1 MKVLNLIR
9 IREAL
14 KQVLKSS
21 KKRIDFKNLG
31 YLPRWLILCFDMF
44 ICCVALLITSLIVKN
59 IVISDLNTST
69 SETFLGLAPRA
80 GLILITNLLFFIFFR
95 TYAGLIRHS
104 TFIDAIKFFLA
115 SLATLITLLVV
126 NYSHLIIN
134 GDPLFMTPKLFIYF
148 VMSFSFLLLF
158 RVLVKQVFE
167 AYFDY
172 ATKEERINVIIYGID
187 ANAIAISNALKVE
200 RPVRYKLIGF
210 IDKRGKNQSKEILG
224 LPIIHYK
231 RKLSVIM
238 RAYGANAI
246 ILADQSIKQEERIKI
261 VDECLEHNLK
271 VLRAPIVADMEDK
284 ANVNLAQ
291 QIQNVQIEDL
301 LEREPIVLNNKLI
314 AKELYNRRILVTGG
328 AGSIGSEIARQV
340 ANYKPEKLIIVDQA
354 ETPLYQ
360 IQMEIKASF
369 PDLNFEAVIAD
380 VRDKEKLD
388 NIFSTYKPQVVY
400 HAAAYKHVP
409 LMEDNPSQA
418 IFVNVMGTKNVADTA
433 LKHKVDKFVL
443 VSTDKAVNPSNVM
456 GASKRIAEIYV
467 QTLQEAFKKDTRYVT
482 NYVTTRFGN
491 VLGSNGSVVPLFK
504 RQIAEGGPLT
514 ITHPDIIR
522 YFMTIPEACQLVLEA
537 GAMGN
542 GGEIYIFDMGEA
554 VKIIDLAKKIIKL
567 AGFIPNKDI
576 DIKIIGLRPGEKLYE
591 ELLNDKSTTLPT
603 YNEKIMIA
611 RAEMY
616 DYEVINKNIA
626 DLIQSASLFDK
637 VEVVK
642 RMKLLVPEYKSM
654 NSTYEELDKK
664 EKDTKTDLKDKKVS

>member
-1 MKVLNLIR
+1 MKPLNSR
-9 IREAL
+9 SIREAL
-14 KQVLKSS
+14 RQVLKSS
-21 KKRIDFKNLG
+21 KKRIDFKNIG

-44 ICCVALLITSLIVKN
+44 ICCIGVLLTSVIVSN
-59 IVISDLNTST
+59 INTFSHE
-69 SETFLGLAPRA
+69 SFFTFSPNAV
-80 GLILITNLLFFIFFR
+80 LILITNLLFFIFFR

-126 NYSHLIIN
+126 NYSYLIFRKEK
-134 GDPLFMTPKLFIYF
+134 LFLIPSLFIYF
-148 VMSFSFLLLF
+148 TISFSFLLLF
-158 RVLVKQVFE
+158 RVMVKQVFE
-167 AYFDY
+167 AYFSYGQEDQL
-172 ATKEERINVIIYGID
+172 NVMIYGTD
-187 ANAIAISNALKVE
+187 ANAIAISNALKSE

-210 IDKRGKNQSKEILG
+210 IDKKSKNESKEILG
-224 LPIIHYK
+224 LPIIHLK
-231 RKLSVIM
+231 RKLSVIL
-238 RAYGANAI
+238 RAYAANAI
-246 ILADQSIKQEERIKI
+246 ILADKNITQEERIKI
-261 VDECLEHNLK
+261 VDECLEHNFK
-271 VLRAPIVADMEDK
+271 VFRAPIVSDLDDNP
-284 ANVNLAQ
+284 NVNLAQ

-340 ANYKPEKLIIVDQA
+340 ANYNPEKLIIVDQA

-360 IQMEIKASF
+360 IQMEIKSNF

-380 VRDKEKLD
+380 VRDKDKLN
-388 NIFSTYKPQVVY
+388 NIFATYKPQVVY

-433 LKHKVDKFVL
+433 LEHKVDKFVL

-467 QTLQEAFKKDTRYVT
+467 QTLQEAFKKDTRYKT

-616 DYEVINKNIA
+616 DYDTINKNIA
-626 DLIQSASLFDK
+626 ELIASATLFDK

-642 RMKLLVPEYKSM
+642 RMKALVPEYKSM
-654 NSTYEELDKK
+654 NSSYEKLDEPKK
-664 EKDTKTDLKDKKVS
+664 EKVN